1 MNPES
6 FLSNFWGSYQ
16 IQPGPLCTFSTL
28 QSMPASRFPEPFP
41 LFRKSRRRMHLMNP
55 SELEEAGKPEEPEE
69 PEELEALEESLTRV
83 LFKPYSNGQNN
94 D

>member
-1 MNPES
+1 
-6 FLSNFWGSYQ
+6 
-16 IQPGPLCTFSTL
+16 
-28 QSMPASRFPEPFP
+28 
-41 LFRKSRRRMHLMNP
+41 MHLMNP